1 MDNYLNKIECT
12 RKEHIY
18 LKNVRKSEL
27 IDEFRKNTFEVFRI
41 ERFRKEPTYVK
52 NSYLTNLSA
61 FIFPIK
67 GRAKIEFDNEVFI
80 AEPGKV
86 IHGCKNKQLS
96 FKALGDEE
104 FEHINIYYIADEYL
118 NPASYM
124 NSTFEF
130 EISNYSEILK
140 SLNELIKLSSRHQLM
155 SKVNLQIQTSLF
167 LRELFTDYHYKKELS
182 EKEFTLEVSKFIS
195 ENYMQPITLSTLSER
210 YGEKPNRISYLFSK
224 YLNIRPIDYLIK
236 CRMATAYR
244 LLNEGFSV
252 KEASKKI
259 GYNDEFYFSR
269 LFKKSFGVTP
279 SKLKKG

>member
-1 MDNYLNKIECT
+1 M
-12 RKEHIY
+12 
-18 LKNVRKSEL
+18 KNVKKSEL
-27 IDEFRKNTFEVFRI
+27 IEEFRKNTFEVFRI
-41 ERFRKEPTYVK
+41 ERFTKGSTYTK
-52 NSYLTNLSA
+52 NSYMTNLSA

-67 GRAKIEFDNEVFI
+67 GRAKVGFDNEVFM

-96 FKALGDEE
+96 FKVMGDEA

-118 NPASYM
+118 APASYM

-130 EISNYSEILK
+130 KIGNYGEILK
-140 SLNELIKLSSRHQLM
+140 SLDELMEISSRHQLM

-167 LRELFTDYHYKKELS
+167 LRELFTDYNYKKELS
-182 EKEFTLEVSKFIS
+182 EKEFTLEVSKFIA

-210 YGEKPNRISYLFSK
+210 YAEKSNRISYLFNK

-236 CRMATAYR
+236 CRMAAASR

-252 KEASKKI
+252 KEVSKKI